1 MIHNTHQNTICLY
14 TQLLLLNMH
23 PWFSLYLLQFNYSF
37 PALLNKAIF
46 IPCRGFNLCW
56 HHLCFNID
64 ERPFGKSTD
73 KNMHIAWHIII
84 KQTYW
89 SGLFYFER
97 IAAIHFMLCPS
108 DYNEVSSHYFS
119 IYHVPQDKG

>member
-14 TQLLLLNMH
+14 TQLLFLNMH
-23 PWFSLYLLQFNYSF
+23 LWFSSNFLQFNYSF
-37 PALLNKAIF
+37 AALLNKAIF

-56 HHLCFNID
+56 HLLCFNID
-64 ERPFGKSTD
+64 ERPFGKSAD

-89 SGLFYFER
+89 SGIFYFES
-97 IAAIHFMLCPS
+97 IAAIHAVSS
-108 DYNEVSSHYFS
+108 DYNAVSGHYFS
-119 IYHVPQDKG
+119 LYILYISCHTG